1 MNRVALEP
9 AYLLHQRA
17 YRETSVLL
25 EVFSASRGRVGLV
38 ARGVRSAKS
47 RSRSLYQP
55 FRRLLLSWVER
66 GELGT
71 LTAAEADGPAAAL
84 SGDAV
89 FSGWYLN
96 ELLLRVLARHDPHA
110 PLFEEYALALESL
123 SAATDAS
130 VLRRFELRL
139 LENLGYGMHWSPTLD
154 PQGWYQF
161 DAESGPCA
169 CAEQAGAYRGASL
182 LDLAAGRFATP
193 ESLRD
198 ARRLLRTALAPHL
211 GDKPL
216 QTPRMLRAL
225 KNMGAP
231 AGVPADQRVGEP

>member
-25 EVFSASRGRVGLV
+25 EVFSANRGRVGLV

-47 RSRSLYQP
+47 KSRSLYQP
-55 FRRLLLSWVER
+55 FRRLLLSWVDR

-71 LTAAEADGPAAAL
+71 LTGAEADGPAVVLA
-84 SGDAV
+84 GDAV

-96 ELLLRVLARHDPHA
+96 ELLLRVLARHDAHSS
-110 PLFEEYALALESL
+110 LFNEYASALDALAG
-123 SAATDAS
+123 SANAG
-130 VLRRFELRL
+130 VLRQFELRL
-139 LENLGYGMHWSPTLD
+139 LENLGYGMHWSADLD

-161 DAESGPCA
+161 DAETGPCA
-169 CAEQAGAYRGASL
+169 CAEQPGAYRGASL
-182 LDLAAGRFATP
+182 LDLAAGRFETQ
-193 ESLRD
+193 EGLRD
-198 ARRLLRTALAPHL
+198 ARRLLRAALAPHL

-225 KNMGAP
+225 KAARMPLPEILNA
-231 AGVPADQRVGEP
+231 